1 MCCPRSIQATHACHN
16 KVSNIF
22 FGLWSPKPFVV
33 ASIGVGPVFP
43 CNKNHRSNEQLSRLA
58 TVSWKRAASL
68 SVADVH
74 KMWCTAEKI
83 FMRHVN
89 LSKESI
95 LAKFAAFFFAKTFH
109 SLEDQTVGKGE
120 ILSWKSQSSS
130 CIVRVDAWVVNQWMI
145 QTMILHRKYSGP
157 KICCPPSIQAT
168 HACHSE
174 VSTRFFALWSP
185 KPFVSIFR
193 CRPKFPCNKSH
204 ESMKNRRD

>member
-1 MCCPRSIQATHACHN
+1 MVFHCKYHTVNILYPKMCCPRSIQATHACHN

-120 ILSWKSQSSS
+120 ILSWKSQGWCLSCESVNDSNNDSS
-130 CIVRVDAWVVNQWMI
+130 
-145 QTMILHRKYSGP
+145 P
-157 KICCPPSIQAT
+157 
-168 HACHSE
+168 
-174 VSTRFFALWSP
+174 
-185 KPFVSIFR
+185 
-193 CRPKFPCNKSH
+193 
-204 ESMKNRRD
+204 